1 MGNAPSSETLRG
13 ASTAKLADML
23 VKEHPAFVPY
33 AQVSV
38 EESSLLAERLQK
50 WKSRVILF
58 SPGSFFLMAACP
70 LIHHSL
76 CFAF

>member
-38 EESSLLAERLQK
+38 EESSLLAERLQ
-50 WKSRVILF
+50 SGRVVSFCFRQGLF
-58 SPGSFFLMAACP
+58 FSWQHAP
-70 LIHHSL
+70 
-76 CFAF
+76 